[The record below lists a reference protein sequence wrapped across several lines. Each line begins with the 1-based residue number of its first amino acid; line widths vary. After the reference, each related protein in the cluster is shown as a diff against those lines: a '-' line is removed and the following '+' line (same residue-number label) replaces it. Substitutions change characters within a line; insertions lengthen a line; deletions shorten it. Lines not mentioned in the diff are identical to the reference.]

1 MYLGDMQS
9 RTYQRVV
16 KKTATEDDL
25 RNWYAFASTDVVNF
39 IHNLKNHK
47 LVQ

>member
-16 KKTATEDDL
+16 KKTAREDDL
-25 RNWYAFASTDVVNF
+25 RNWYVFASTDVLSF
-39 IHNLKNHK
+39 IHNLKNCK
-47 LVQ
+47 LV